1 MKNQATRRSFLAAGL
16 SFPAASLT
24 AAALGNSAPLVRS
37 SQVPSAPQL
46 NYRVLGKT
54 GMKVTTVGFGCMIT
68 SDPTVIERAADAGIN
83 YFDTARGYQRG
94 NNERMVGAALK
105 SRRKEIHLSSKAK
118 TRTREGALAEL
129 DTSLKELGTD
139 YLDVWYLHAMGSP
152 SELSDEM
159 CAALDQAKQQGKTR
173 FAGVSLHSGHQELLP
188 ALTASPHIDVIL
200 TSYNF
205 TMDPAVAPLL
215 QKASDAG
222 KGIVAMKVMAGGL
235 RRLKPGDAMYDKL
248 NTAGTMLAALKWA
261 IREPIVHT
269 SIPSITDVDQLQE
282 NLKAMEIPFGST
294 DEKLLAAQLDYLRPL
309 YCRMCGQCSGV
320 CPKGLPVSDMLR
332 YLTYAE
338 GYGQF
343 ELGRENYL
351 SMPEDLQQVRCGD
364 CKTCPIDCPNGVQ
377 VVQRLS
383 RAQEL
388 FA

>member
-37 SQVPSAPQL
+37 SQVSSAPQL